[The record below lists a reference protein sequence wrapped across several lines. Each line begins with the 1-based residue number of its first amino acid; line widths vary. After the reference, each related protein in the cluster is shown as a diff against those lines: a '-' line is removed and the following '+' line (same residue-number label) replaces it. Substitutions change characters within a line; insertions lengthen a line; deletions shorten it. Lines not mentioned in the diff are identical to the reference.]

1 MRTYFFAAVLTLCQ
15 LPAPGQAPKEPITS
29 AANEQPAGYSFAVVV
44 GPKVLTNEGDWKQG
58 DRLRAYA
65 SSHPGTY
72 IVFAVDGHLLL
83 QKDSAAVS
91 DAVNL
96 YSAVDRLG
104 AEQGKLN
111 AKQAP
116 LAKQQAAL
124 GKQMKDATSPEE
136 MRRVGAEQG
145 RIGGEQGAIGREQGR
160 IGQEQ
165 GDAGR
170 AFYNSVQVSLNRCLR
185 EHTCSP
191 T

>member
-1 MRTYFFAAVLTLCQ
+1 MRKYFLAAFLMLCQ
-15 LPAPGQAPKEPITS
+15 LAILGQAPKGPVTS
-29 AANEQPAGYSFAVVV
+29 PANEQTAGHSFAVVV
-44 GPKVLTNEGDWKQG
+44 GPKVLTIEGDWKQG
-58 DRLRAYA
+58 ERLRAYA

-83 QKDSAAVS
+83 QQDSAAVS
-91 DAVNL
+91 DAIHL
-96 YSAVDRLG
+96 YTALDRLG

-116 LAKQQAAL
+116 LTKQQAAL
-124 GKQMKDATSPEE
+124 GRQMKDATSPEV

-145 RIGGEQGAIGREQGR
+145 RIGSEQSAIGRQQVR

-170 AFYNSVQVSLNRCLR
+170 AFYNSVQVSINRCLR
-185 EHTCSP
+185 EHTCSQ